1 MSTPSTDNSVFD
13 KLKLDPKASQIQL
26 ALFNFTKM
34 ISENKLL
41 LILAIVFFVAL
52 AFGFY
57 QLVVKPML
65 SPVNP
70 PEASE
75 NREFVP
81 PSVDSAETRATLY
94 YFYTTWCPICKNSS
108 DEVDKFIT
116 AIGASPDK
124 DSEGIVN
131 GVRIMVE
138 KIDCDQNSDM
148 ADEFGITGYPTIKL
162 VYLDKVYE
170 YDAKPSS
177 DVLMK
182 FVSTTVKSPGN
193 NSLDMA
199 SIQD

>member
-1 MSTPSTDNSVFD
+1 MEGSGSSQNSVFD
-13 KLKLDPKASQIQL
+13 KVKLDPNASQIQL

-34 ISENKLL
+34 ISDNKLL
-41 LILAIVFFVAL
+41 LILAIVFFLAL

-57 QLVVKPML
+57 HLVVKPML

-70 PEASE
+70 PEASQ

-81 PSVDSAETRATLY
+81 PSVDSTDDRATLY
-94 YFYTTWCPICKNSS
+94 YFYTTWCPICKNSG
-108 DEVDKFIT
+108 DEIDKFMKS
-116 AIGASPDK
+116 IGASGEQN
-124 DSEGIVN
+124 SEGIVN
-131 GVRIMVE
+131 GVKIMIE

-162 VYLDKVYE
+162 VYLDKIYE
-170 YDAKPSS
+170 YDAKPSA

-182 FVSTTVKSPGN
+182 FVSTSVHPPTNAV
-193 NSLDMA
+193 DMP

>member
-1 MSTPSTDNSVFD
+1 MTTPLKDNSVFD
-13 KLKLDPKASQIQL
+13 KIKLDPKVSQIQL

-34 ISENKLL
+34 ISDNKLL
-41 LILAIVFFVAL
+41 LILTIVFFIAL
-52 AFGFY
+52 AYGFY

-65 SPVNP
+65 SRNNP

-81 PSVDSAETRATLY
+81 PSADSTDSRATLY
-94 YFYTTWCPICKNSS
+94 YFYTTWCPICKNSTG
-108 DEVDKFIT
+108 EVDKFIT
-116 AIGASPDK
+116 EIGASSNK

-131 GVRIMVE
+131 GVKIMVE

-177 DVLMK
+177 EVLMK
-182 FVSTTVKSPGN
+182 FISTTVKPPGN

-199 SIQD
+199 VIQD